1 MKFDFILEKLKT
13 YSLAIVCFTIGLVCV
28 VVLYLRSGTVD
39 ELSARETTLRSELR
53 AIKENVKNSRNLE
66 EHVSE
71 MEILVEEIDSRLF
84 REEERAVNLNFFYE
98 LEEDQ
103 DVSYGSLDQQP
114 EGNPIYRKGGARQ
127 LKKYSTMAFR
137 ISLQEPFEKVLR
149 FMHTLETSRPLIRV
163 GSFNI
168 RDADG
173 ESDPDQTNAT
183 MRISILAEKN

>member
-39 ELSARETTLRSELR
+39 ELSVRETSLRSELR

-66 EHVSE
+66 EHLSE
-71 MEILVEEIDSRLF
+71 MEVLAEEIDSRLF

-98 LEEDQ
+98 LEADQ
-103 DVSYGSLDQQP
+103 GVSYGSLDQQA
-114 EGNPIYRKGGARQ
+114 GGSPIYRKGGARQ
-127 LKKYSTMAFR
+127 LKRFSTMAFS

-149 FMHTLETSRPLIRV
+149 FMHALETSRPLIRV

-168 RDADG
+168 GDADG
-173 ESDPDQTNAT
+173 QSNPDQTNAT
-183 MRISILAEKN
+183 LRISILAAKD